1 MGKTALAVHWAKKV
15 AHLFKD
21 GSLYADLRG
30 YGAAGAPLS
39 PSKAIRAFIQ
49 ALGVPSHR
57 IPADEGEQASI
68 YHSLLA
74 DKRLLIVLD
83 NAREADQVRPFLSA
97 SPRSMVIVTS
107 RNQLSGLI
115 ANDGALPLAVRPLSR
130 AEAGEMLARR
140 IGGERVSAE
149 PAAVDEIVSAC
160 SGLPLALTTVAA
172 RLTTHPDFPIGYLA
186 NELRCA
192 ANPLRAIEAG
202 QHGSEIR
209 SSLSWTYSLLN
220 PEAARL
226 FTVLGVHPDFDIDA
240 ERAAHA
246 ACMTTEAARAL
257 LGELASVS
265 VVSEYAPGRYM
276 MHGLTRAYA
285 ADLFQLERS
294 AAPEPSRLTSYAA
307 RRCGPCGSDRP
318 SSAARP
324 ARPVDLGTV
333 RSA

>member
-1 MGKTALAVHWAKKV
+1 
-15 AHLFKD
+15 
-21 GSLYADLRG
+21 
-30 YGAAGAPLS
+30 
-39 PSKAIRAFIQ
+39 
-49 ALGVPSHR
+49 
-57 IPADEGEQASI
+57 
-68 YHSLLA
+68 
-74 DKRLLIVLD
+74 
-83 NAREADQVRPFLSA
+83 
-97 SPRSMVIVTS
+97 
-107 RNQLSGLI
+107 
-115 ANDGALPLAVRPLSR
+115 
-130 AEAGEMLARR
+130 MLARR
-140 IGGERVSAE
+140 IGGERVCGKAGGGRRDRFR
-149 PAAVDEIVSAC
+149 VLGVSA
-160 SGLPLALTTVAA
+160 GPPDGGRPAD
-172 RLTTHPDFPIGYLA
+172 HPPETSPSAIWPMSFGAPRI
-186 NELRCA
+186 RC
-192 ANPLRAIEAG
+192 RAIEAG

-240 ERAAHA
+240 ERAAHTA
-246 ACMTTEAARAL
+246 GTTTEAARAL